1 MVNYIKSKSKISH
14 NMDNKSYTTEF
25 SVSQTPGECFNAI
38 KNFRGWWSEEIEGA
52 TDKLDE
58 TFLYHY
64 KDVHLS
70 KLRLSEEIPD
80 KKLVYD
86 VLDNQ
91 FSFTENKNE
100 WRGTKLVFE
109 ISGDNDKTTVKFT
122 HDGLVP
128 EEECYDVCTDAW
140 GNYINNS
147 LHHLISTG
155 KGEPNPKEAD
165 GFNAEIVKK
174 WKLK

>member
-1 MVNYIKSKSKISH
+1 
-14 NMDNKSYTTEF
+14 MDNKSYTTEF
-25 SVSQTPGECFNAI
+25 SVDQTPAECFNAI
-38 KNFRGWWSEEIEGA
+38 KNFRGWWSEEIEGE
-52 TDKLDE
+52 TDKLGE

-109 ISGDNDKTTVKFT
+109 ISENNGKTTVKFT

-128 EEECYDVCTDAW
+128 EEECYNICTDAW

-155 KGEPNPKEAD
+155 RGVPNPKEAE

-174 WKLK
+174 WELK

>member
-1 MVNYIKSKSKISH
+1 
-14 NMDNKSYTTEF
+14 MDNKSYTTEF
-25 SVSQTPGECFNAI
+25 SVDQTPRECFHAI
-38 KNFRGWWSEEIEGA
+38 KNFRGWWSEEIEGE

-70 KLRLSEEIPD
+70 KLRLVEEIPD
-80 KKLVYD
+80 KKLIYD

-109 ISGDNDKTTVKFT
+109 ISENNGKTTVKFT

-128 EEECYDVCTDAW
+128 EEECYNVCTDAW

-147 LHHLISTG
+147 LYNLISTG
-155 KGEPNPKEAD
+155 RGVPNPKEAD

>member
-1 MVNYIKSKSKISH
+1 MAGYKI
-14 NMDNKSYTTEF
+14 
-25 SVSQTPGECFNAI
+25 G
-38 KNFRGWWSEEIEGA
+38 
-52 TDKLDE
+52 
-58 TFLYHY
+58 
-64 KDVHLS
+64 
-70 KLRLSEEIPD
+70 
-80 KKLVYD
+80 
-86 VLDNQ
+86 
-91 FSFTENKNE
+91 
-100 WRGTKLVFE
+100 FE

-147 LHHLISTG
+147 LHHLISQE
-155 KGEPNPKEAD
+155 KESPIPKKRD

>member
-1 MVNYIKSKSKISH
+1 
-14 NMDNKSYTTEF
+14 MDNKSYTTEF

-155 KGEPNPKEAD
+155 KGEPNPKEVD

>member
-1 MVNYIKSKSKISH
+1 MN
-14 NMDNKSYTTEF
+14 NKSYTTAF
-25 SVSQTPGECFNAI
+25 SVDQTPRECFHAI
-38 KNFRGWWSEEIEGA
+38 KNFRGWWSEEIEGE

-70 KLRLSEEIPD
+70 ELRLVEEIPD

-109 ISGDNDKTTVKFT
+109 ISENNGKTTVKFT
-122 HDGLVP
+122 HDGLVS
-128 EEECYDVCTDAW
+128 EEECYNVCTDAR

-147 LHHLISTG
+147 LYNLISTG
-155 KGEPNPKEAD
+155 RGVPNPKEAD

-174 WKLK
+174 WNLT